1 VNYFPKVVSK
11 AQGILQLNLT
21 LDKFVTLPEGS
32 FSVVFQPS
40 TKYDTRIEVSSI
52 SSQNILVNLNSFT
65 DGGIFHFQLYY
76 QNPNS
81 FEFRS
86 MFSISPQYNVSFT
99 DFSSISLIS
108 ETDMF
113 YLNEMKNI
121 TVKINEIEKTHLT
134 DDQASKIVCKL
145 GNEILPTYPLSNNL
159 FICTLSSPISKL
171 VKLSMVYKNIDA
183 FHGQTL
189 ISNNEIDI
197 MFIGKLNSV

>member
-1 VNYFPKVVSK
+1 
-11 AQGILQLNLT
+11 LT
-21 LDKFVTLPEGS
+21 LDKYVRLAEGS

-40 TKYDTRIEVSSI
+40 TKYDTRIDVSSI
-52 SSQNILVNLNSFT
+52 SSQNILVNINSFT
-65 DGGIFHFQLYY
+65 DGGIFYFQLFY

-108 ETDMF
+108 STDMF

-121 TVKINEIEKTHLT
+121 SVKINEFEKTHLT
-134 DDQASKIVCKL
+134 NDQASKIVCKL

-159 FICTLSSPISKL
+159 FICTLSSSTSKL
-171 VKLSMVYKNIDA
+171 LKLSMVYKNIDA
-183 FHGQTL
+183 FNGQTL

-197 MFIGKLNSV
+197 MFIGKL